1 MEKNFIQKDYE
12 IKDIIGIGTFGEVKL
27 GVNKKTKEKVAIKII
42 DKEKMIAYQNIE
54 RIKRE
59 FSIIKELDH
68 INIIKTYSITEDP
81 KKFYIIME
89 YCEKGELF
97 NYIIKNK
104 RLKENEASFFFYQI
118 INGIEYIH
126 SKNIVHRDMKPENIL
141 LNKDNLIKII
151 DFGLSNYYNENML
164 LSTLCGS
171 PSYSSPELLSG
182 EKYNGFS
189 VDIWSIGVTLYAMI
203 YGCLPF
209 GDKNNKILFKK
220 ISECNIG
227 YPNYS
232 CVSLVAKDLLKKILI
247 KDPKKRLNLNQIKQH
262 PFYLKGRHIFKKKFP
277 NEQEEK
283 SLNKKIENIDNYEIV
298 NNIIKKTK
306 SNLKYFRNNNISDI
320 SDYYNMSKDKHSS
333 KDYLLDKMSNISSF
347 VYRKKNDIK
356 SEDDKIK
363 SINYRNSNK
372 TKTNINQSSNIEII
386 KKNSNLINLNIVVNT
401 HKSNAT
407 PNKDYLDN
415 NIKMNKADKE
425 NRTNNTY
432 RYHKKKTFSPNTIMN
447 TKRGQNMLN
456 KKCLQNILKNSIRNI
471 LKNRASLSIGI
482 DEALENRSYDFK
494 NEKNKKITCSSQT
507 FDIFEGGDNYN
518 RSAINKNKKNLSK
531 INESKTQDVNNHN
544 NFIHNIKVSLINNK
558 KNKNNNNI
566 KKINSSNKINTNYI
580 DEINN
585 INDSDINKK
594 YRNTLSYRE
603 QNCAFKQ
610 RINEQKLNIEA
621 FPSHIINRNINI
633 NNFHNID
640 SKTINNSESINEK
653 IQNFNILREHDSKP
667 EIISTKDILKNHCK
681 SNRSLENL
689 NNKNYF
695 IITKTISNKEID
707 KVTDFDNLI
716 YHSYFNS
723 PRNDF
728 NKNKNL
734 FDNQLLKNHNNA
746 YLNQKN
752 KVKPIVINK
761 NTFINSN
768 VNLNINNFS
777 NINSSGFLN
786 DIRLTEENRNTF
798 SPLEFRNSERIK
810 TENNTYGN
818 ENNISTQK
826 INKKIVKKKIFSSHL
841 MINRTIESNLNGSNF
856 GENCYNYKENI
867 TTPNK
872 NYNISYNNN
881 KKYNANTSIEHK
893 KLKCG
898 FLKNYKKFIKFNN
911 KENLSNYCSI
921 INSGYSKNQ
930 KKYKN
935 LINNITSSLFSEI
948 KAKRDDIENDSLYFN
963 NLKK

>member
-1 MEKNFIQKDYE
+1 MEKNFIHDEYE

-27 GVNKKTKEKVAIKII
+27 AVNKKTKEKVAIKII
-42 DKEKMIAYQNIE
+42 DKEKMISFQNIE

-59 FSIIKELDH
+59 FNIIKELDH
-68 INIIKTYSITEDP
+68 INIIKTYSITEDS

-104 RLKENEASFFFYQI
+104 RLKESEASFLFYQI

-126 SKNIVHRDMKPENIL
+126 SKNIVHRDIKPENIL
-141 LNKDNLIKII
+141 LNKDNIIKII

-189 VDIWSIGVTLYAMI
+189 VDIWSIGITLYAMI

-209 GDKNNKILFKK
+209 GDKNNKVLFKK

-262 PFYLKGRHIFKKKFP
+262 PFYLKGRHIYKKMFP
-277 NEQEEK
+277 NEQVEK
-283 SLNKKIENIDNYEIV
+283 PLNKKKDKIDNYEII
-298 NNIIKKTK
+298 NNIIKKAK
-306 SNLKYFRNNNISDI
+306 SNLKYFRNNNINDI
-320 SDYYNMSKDKHSS
+320 NEYYNMSKDKHSS
-333 KDYLLDKMSNISSF
+333 KDYFLDKMTNISSF

-363 SINYRNSNK
+363 SINYRNANR
-372 TKTNINQSSNIEII
+372 TKMNINQSSNVETI

-407 PNKDYLDN
+407 PNKDLLGN
-415 NIKMNKADKE
+415 NTQINKEEEGNKE
-425 NRTNNTY
+425 NYTY

-456 KKCLQNILKNSIRNI
+456 KNNLQNILKNSIRNI

-494 NEKNKKITCSSQT
+494 NEKNKKHICISQT
-507 FDIFEGGDNYN
+507 FDIFEGEDNCN
-518 RSAINKNKKNLSK
+518 RSVISKNKKNLRN
-531 INESKTQDVNNHN
+531 INESKTQNINNHSTY
-544 NFIHNIKVSLINNK
+544 IHNIKVSLINNK
-558 KNKNNNNI
+558 KNKNNNSI

-580 DEINN
+580 NEINN
-585 INDSDINKK
+585 INDTDISKK

-603 QNCAFKQ
+603 QNYEFKQ
-610 RINEQKLNIEA
+610 RLNEQNLNIGA
-621 FPSHIINRNINI
+621 FPSHIINRNIN
-633 NNFHNID
+633 NFNIID
-640 SKTINNSESINEK
+640 SKTINNSDSINEK
-653 IQNFNILREHDSKP
+653 IQKFNILKEYNTKP
-667 EIISTKDILKNHCK
+667 EILNTKDILKNHCK

-689 NNKNYF
+689 KNKKYLF
-695 IITKTISNKEID
+695 INKTISNKEID

-723 PRNDF
+723 PKNDF

-734 FDNQLLKNHNNA
+734 FDNQLLKNNNNE
-746 YLNQKN
+746 YLNQKH
-752 KVKPIVINK
+752 KVKPIIINK

-786 DIRLTEENRNTF
+786 DIKLTEENRYTF
-798 SPLEFRNSERIK
+798 SPSEYRNSERIK
-810 TENNTYGN
+810 TENNTNGN

-841 MINRTIESNLNGSNF
+841 MINRTIENNLNGSNF
-856 GENCYNYKENI
+856 CENCYNYKENI

-872 NYNISYNNN
+872 NYNISNNYN

-893 KLKCG
+893 KLKSG

-911 KENLSNYCSI
+911 KDNLSNYCSI
-921 INSGYSKNQ
+921 ANNGNSKDQ

>member
-1 MEKNFIQKDYE
+1 METNFIQDEYE
-12 IKDIIGIGTFGEVKL
+12 IKDIIGTGTFGEVKL
-27 GVNKKTKEKVAIKII
+27 ALNKKTKEKVAIKII
-42 DKEKMIAYQNIE
+42 DKEKMIAFQNIE

-59 FSIIKELDH
+59 FNIIKELDH
-68 INIIKTYSITEDP
+68 INIIKTFSITDDS

-141 LNKDNLIKII
+141 LTKDNIIKII

-209 GDKNNKILFKK
+209 GDKNNNVLFKK

-247 KDPKKRLNLNQIKQH
+247 KEPTKRLNLDQIKKH

-277 NEQEEK
+277 NDQVEK
-283 SLNKKIENIDNYEIV
+283 PLNMRKDNIDNYDII

-306 SNLKYFRNNNISDI
+306 SNLKYFRNNNLSDI
-320 SDYYNMSKDKHSS
+320 SEYYNMSKDKYSS
-333 KDYLLDKMSNISSF
+333 KDYFLDKITNISSF

-363 SINYRNSNK
+363 SINYRNYDR
-372 TKTNINQSSNIEII
+372 TKMNINQTSNIETI

-407 PNKDYLDN
+407 PNKDYLEN
-415 NIKMNKADKE
+415 NIGINKVQEENKA
-425 NRTNNTY
+425 NNTY

-447 TKRGQNMLN
+447 AKRGKNMLN
-456 KKCLQNILKNSIRNI
+456 TNNLQNILKNSIRNI

-482 DEALENRSYDFK
+482 DEALENRSYDFN
-494 NEKNKKITCSSQT
+494 NEKNKKFICSSQA
-507 FDIFEGGDNYN
+507 FDIFEEGHNCN
-518 RSAINKNKKNLSK
+518 RSVNNKKKKNLSN
-531 INESKTQDVNNHN
+531 INESKTQNINNHN
-544 NFIHNIKVSLINNK
+544 NYIHNIKVSLINNK

-580 DEINN
+580 NEINN
-585 INDSDINKK
+585 INGSDISKK

-603 QNCAFKQ
+603 QKSTFKQ
-610 RINEQKLNIEA
+610 RLNEQNLNIGA

-633 NNFHNID
+633 NNFNNID
-640 SKTINNSESINEK
+640 SKTINNSDSMNEK
-653 IQNFNILREHDSKP
+653 IQKFNILRKHDSKP
-667 EIISTKDILKNHCK
+667 ENISTKDIIKNHCK
-681 SNRSLENL
+681 SNRSLEDL
-689 NNKNYF
+689 SNKNYF
-695 IITKTISNKEID
+695 IINKTISNKEIA
-707 KVTDFDNLI
+707 KVTDLDNLI

-723 PRNDF
+723 PKSDF
-728 NKNKNL
+728 IKNKNL
-734 FDNQLLKNHNNA
+734 FDNQLLKNHNND
-746 YLNQKN
+746 YFNQKH

-786 DIRLTEENRNTF
+786 DIKLTDENRYTF
-798 SPLEFRNSERIK
+798 SPCEYRNIERIK

-818 ENNISTQK
+818 ENNITTQK

-841 MINRTIESNLNGSNF
+841 MINRTIENNLNGTNLC
-856 GENCYNYKENI
+856 ENCYTYKENI

-872 NYNISYNNN
+872 NYNISNNYNTKFNV
-881 KKYNANTSIEHK
+881 NTSIEHK
-893 KLKCG
+893 KLKNG
-898 FLKNYKKFIKFNN
+898 LLKNYKKFIKFNN
-911 KENLSNYCSI
+911 KNNLNNYCSI
-921 INSGYSKNQ
+921 INNGFSKNQ